1 MPFSTCYGKAEFIR
15 ISQTLICILTNKIP
29 KLPSL
34 ARMKNGL
41 LFSAIGML
49 VLVFGCKQQNSLA
62 ELTEPT
68 SFLYDS
74 ALSPFYH
81 GVASGDPLADR
92 VIIWTRVTPTT
103 AVPKVTVTWQVA
115 TDPDFQALYATDTTS
130 TGPDKDYT
138 VKVDVSGLKPGQT
151 YFYRFQALG
160 IYSAVG
166 KTKTLPID
174 NPQNISLAVV
184 SCSNWEFGYFNAYAA
199 MAKEPIDA
207 VVHLGDYIYEYQQ
220 GGYGDTTLNR
230 KHIPEREIVSLQDY
244 RLRYA
249 QYHLDAGLREARRQI
264 PFICIWDDHEVANN
278 VYMKGAQNHQPDEGD
293 FESRKKV
300 ARQAYYEWLP
310 IRESKE
316 HYRSFTYGNLLDLIM
331 LDERLAGRTKPADS
345 LADPTLASEKQTM
358 LGEEQLQWL
367 KQNLTNSKAQ
377 WKIIGNQVIFAEI
390 EQSKV
395 FPKAPKNLDSWDGYP
410 FEQKNIRDFI
420 KNTPIANVVF
430 VTGDTHASW
439 AIKIQDEKNKTLAV
453 ELGTTSISSS
463 NWNEYESDSAVIEK
477 EKILMGQ
484 NPHIVYGNARDHGYL
499 YVRISANN
507 IEAEWRYVKTNKEI
521 NAETYTGKKILLEPK
536 TLKLTEI
543 AR

>member
-1 MPFSTCYGKAEFIR
+1 
-15 ISQTLICILTNKIP
+15 
-29 KLPSL
+29 
-34 ARMKNGL
+34 MKNGL
-41 LFSAIGML
+41 FFLAYCML
-49 VLVFGCKQQNSLA
+49 SLVFACCQQTKWPPLQ
-62 ELTEPT
+62 EPT
-68 SFLYDS
+68 STLYVA
-74 ALSPFYH
+74 ALAPFYH

-92 VIIWTRVTPTT
+92 VILWTRVTPATSL
-103 AVPKVTVTWQVA
+103 PEIKVNWQVA
-115 TDPDFQALYATDTTS
+115 TDSTFVSVYTAGETS
-130 TGPDKDYT
+130 TGPEKDYT
-138 VKVDVSGLKPGQT
+138 VKVDASGLKPGQT

-160 IYSAVG
+160 TYSAVG
-166 KTKTLPID
+166 KTKTLPTD

-199 MAKEPIDA
+199 LAKEPIDA
-207 VVHLGDYIYEYQQ
+207 VVHLGDYIYEYQK

-249 QYHLDAGLREARRQI
+249 QYHLDAGLREARSKI

-278 VYMKGAQNHQPDEGD
+278 VYTTGAQNHQPDEGD
-293 FESRKKV
+293 FESRKNA

-310 IRESKE
+310 IRENKE

-345 LADPTLASEKQTM
+345 LADPTLISESQTM
-358 LGEEQLQWL
+358 LGTEQLQWL
-367 KQNLTNSKAQ
+367 KQNLINSKAQ

-410 FEQKNIRDFI
+410 FEQKSIRDFI
-420 KNTPIANVVF
+420 KNTPIPNVVF

-439 AIKIQDEKNKTLAV
+439 AIRIQDEKNKNLAV

-477 EKILMGQ
+477 EKILISQ

-499 YVRISANN
+499 YVRISA
-507 IEAEWRYVKTNKEI
+507 ETLVAEWRYVKTNKEI
-521 NAETYTGKKILLEPK
+521 NPETFTGKKISIAPK
-536 TLKLTEI
+536 TLSISELAE
-543 AR
+543 